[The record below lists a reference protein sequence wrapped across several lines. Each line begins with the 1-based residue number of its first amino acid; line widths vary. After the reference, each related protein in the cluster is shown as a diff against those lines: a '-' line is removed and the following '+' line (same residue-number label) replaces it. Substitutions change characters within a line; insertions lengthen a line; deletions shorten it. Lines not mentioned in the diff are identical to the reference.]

1 LRVILFFLKRFFL
14 VTLFLK
20 KNLKK
25 NALLDLPL
33 YLFLKKN
40 FNIRSVNKKKK
51 ILSTKTVLL
60 KKKFLLKLLNQQLF
74 QYMYIPERFKIGKF
88 D

>member
-1 LRVILFFLKRFFL
+1 LKVILFFLKRFFL

-51 ILSTKTVLL
+51 NTFNKNCLI
-60 KKKFLLKLLNQQLF
+60 KKKIFIEVVKPTIISIHV
-74 QYMYIPERFKIGKF
+74 YTGAI
-88 D
+88 